1 MTRRGSPSRVIRGTD
16 ARSVSAT
23 YRGVVFRP
31 MLRVQIATDVVI
43 AVVLGAL
50 VLVTTANGMDTPL
63 EYVTLAGLTA
73 ALALRRISP
82 GLALTVAWA
91 VALFE
96 LFAPQTPGVANVFI
110 SGVVYTTS
118 RYGSR
123 RVRIA
128 GLVSAIIGP
137 VIAAL
142 YFGLEDYSHRQDIV
156 TATTPQEESFR
167 VAVTYFAVVL
177 LLLLLPWL
185 AGVIGRTRRSAS
197 MSREAQLLAERD
209 AARADR
215 AVAVEQERVRIA
227 RDMHDIVAHSL
238 AVVIAQADG
247 ARYALKAD
255 PAIAD
260 EALGTISTTAR
271 RALGDVR
278 ELLGALRHEQ
288 GTAPTPDL
296 DDIDRLVREM
306 RDVGLDVR
314 VEREGDPAGLPTAT
328 QLAVYRIVQE
338 SLTNAW
344 KHGEPGTPVHAA
356 LTYRPDTVEISVVN
370 RRADDG
376 TRGPGTGHG
385 LVGMRERAAMTGG
398 TMTAGA
404 RGDDFAVSVRMPAVP
419 ASGQMPRGLVATGT
433 TTTAPPTPSTTA
445 PRTTAPL
452 TSTPQERPAR

>member
-1 MTRRGSPSRVIRGTD
+1 M
-16 ARSVSAT
+16 
-23 YRGVVFRP
+23 FRP
-31 MLRVQIATDVVI
+31 MLRAQVITDVVV

-50 VLVTTANGMDTPL
+50 VMVASARGLDSPLALLTVVGMT
-63 EYVTLAGLTA
+63 G
-73 ALALRRISP
+73 ALAIRRLSP
-82 GLALTVAWA
+82 GLALGIAWVFA
-91 VALFE
+91 VFE
-96 LFAPQTPGVANVFI
+96 MVTGQDPDLSNVFI
-110 SGVVYTTS
+110 AAVMYTTS
-118 RYGSR
+118 AYGSR
-123 RVRIA
+123 RVRTA
-128 GLVSAIIGP
+128 GLVSAIGGSLVAAGYLGWQDYQMRLGIQTASGP
-137 VIAAL
+137 E
-142 YFGLEDYSHRQDIV
+142 LESLRV
-156 TATTPQEESFR
+156 T
-167 VAVTYFAVVL
+167 VAYFAGIL

-185 AGVIGRTRRSAS
+185 GGLVRRVRRSAS
-197 MSREAQLLAERD
+197 MSREAQLVAERD

-288 GTAPTPDL
+288 GTAPTPEI
-296 DDIDRLVREM
+296 DDIERLVGEM
-306 RDVGLDVR
+306 REVGLDVR
-314 VEREGDPAGLPTAT
+314 VEREGDPEGLPTST

-344 KHGEPGTPVHAA
+344 KHGEPGAPVHAA
-356 LTYRPDTVEISVVN
+356 LTYRPDTVEITVVN

-385 LVGMRERAAMTGG
+385 LVGMRERATMTGG
-398 TMTAGA
+398 TMTAGP
-404 RGDDFAVSVRMPAVP
+404 RGSDFAVAVRMPAVP
-419 ASGQMPRGLVATGT
+419 ASGQMPRGLVP
-433 TTTAPPTPSTTA
+433 TAPPTTT
-445 PRTTAPL
+445 T
-452 TSTPQERPAR
+452 TSTHQERTGR

>member
-1 MTRRGSPSRVIRGTD
+1 
-16 ARSVSAT
+16 
-23 YRGVVFRP
+23 
-31 MLRVQIATDVVI
+31 MLRAQVITDVVI

-50 VLVTTANGMDTPL
+50 VLVATARGIDTPL
-63 EYVTLAGLTA
+63 AYLTVVGMTA
-73 ALALRRISP
+73 ALALRRVAP
-82 GLALTVAWA
+82 GLALATAWVFA
-91 VALFE
+91 VFQMVTGQQPDLSNLFI
-96 LFAPQTPGVANVFI
+96 A
-110 SGVVYTTS
+110 GVVYTSS

-123 RVRIA
+123 RVRLAGLLSAIA
-128 GLVSAIIGP
+128 GPIT
-137 VIAAL
+137 AAL
-142 YFGLEDYSHRQDIV
+142 YLGLDDYRQRQGIA
-156 TATTPQEESFR
+156 TASTPEQESLK
-167 VAVTYFAVVL
+167 VAIAYFAVVL

-185 AGVIGRTRRSAS
+185 AGIIGRTRRSAS

-247 ARYALKAD
+247 ARYALRAD

-288 GTAPTPDL
+288 GLAPTPEV

-306 RDVGLDVR
+306 REVGLDVR
-314 VEREGDPAGLPTAT
+314 IEREGDPLGLPTTT

-356 LTYRPDTVEISVVN
+356 LSYRPDTVEITVVN

-398 TMTAGA
+398 TLTAGP
-404 RGDDFAVSVRMPAVP
+404 RGDDFTVAVRMPSVP
-419 ASGQMPRGLVATGT
+419 ASGQLPRGLVPT
-433 TTTAPPTPSTTA
+433 TTT
-445 PRTTAPL
+445 
-452 TSTPQERPAR
+452 TPQERTGR

>member
-1 MTRRGSPSRVIRGTD
+1 M
-16 ARSVSAT
+16 
-23 YRGVVFRP
+23 FRP
-31 MLRVQIATDVVI
+31 MLRAQVITDVVI

-50 VLVTTANGMDTPL
+50 VLVATGRGIDSPL
-63 EYVTLAGLTA
+63 SYVTVVGLTA
-73 ALALRRISP
+73 ALALRRLSP
-82 GLALTVAWA
+82 GLALATAWVFA
-91 VALFE
+91 VFQMVTGQVPDLSNLFI
-96 LFAPQTPGVANVFI
+96 AGI
-110 SGVVYTTS
+110 VYTTS

-123 RVRIA
+123 RVRLA
-128 GLVSAIIGP
+128 GLVSAIVGP
-137 VIAAL
+137 VTAAL
-142 YFGLEDYSHRQDIV
+142 YLGFDDLRQREAEV
-156 TATTPQEESFR
+156 TATTPAQESFK
-167 VAVTYFAVVL
+167 VAIAYFAVVL

-185 AGVIGRTRRSAS
+185 AGLIGRTRRSAS

-288 GTAPTPDL
+288 GTAPTPEI

-306 RDVGLDVR
+306 REVGLDVR
-314 VEREGDPAGLPTAT
+314 VEREGEPDGLPTTT

-385 LVGMRERAAMTGG
+385 LVGMRERATMTGG
-398 TMTAGA
+398 TMTAGP
-404 RGDDFAVSVRMPAVP
+404 RGDDFAVAVRMPSVP
-419 ASGQMPRGLVATGT
+419 ASGQMPRGLVPSGT
-433 TTTAPPTPSTTA
+433 TTATTPSTT
-445 PRTTAPL
+445 TA
-452 TSTPQERPAR
+452 TNRQERTGR

>member
-1 MTRRGSPSRVIRGTD
+1 M
-16 ARSVSAT
+16 
-23 YRGVVFRP
+23 FRP
-31 MLRVQIATDVVI
+31 MLRVQVITDVVI
-43 AVVLGAL
+43 AVLLGAL
-50 VLVTTANGMDTPL
+50 VLVVTARGLDSPFALLTVLGM
-63 EYVTLAGLTA
+63 TA
-73 ALALRRISP
+73 ALALRRLSP
-82 GLALTVAWA
+82 GLALGVAWVFA
-91 VALFE
+91 VLEMVTMQMPDLSNA
-96 LFAPQTPGVANVFI
+96 FI
-110 SGVVYTTS
+110 AGVVYSTS

-123 RVRIA
+123 RVRLA
-128 GLVSAIIGP
+128 GLVSSIVGP
-137 VIAAL
+137 VTAAVYL
-142 YFGLEDYSHRQDIV
+142 GLDDYRQRQGIV
-156 TATTPQEESFR
+156 TATTPEQESLK
-167 VAVTYFAVVL
+167 VAIAYFAIVL

-185 AGVIGRTRRSAS
+185 AGLVLRTRRSAS

-260 EALGTISTTAR
+260 EALGTISSTAR

-288 GTAPTPDL
+288 GTAPTPEI
-296 DDIDRLVREM
+296 DDIDRLIGEM
-306 RDVGLDVR
+306 RGVGLDVR
-314 VEREGDPAGLPTAT
+314 VEREGDSSGLPTTT

-344 KHGEPGTPVHAA
+344 KHGEPNTPVCAS
-356 LTYRPDTVEISVVN
+356 LTYRPDTVEITVVN

-385 LVGMRERAAMTGG
+385 LVGMRERATMTGG
-398 TMTAGA
+398 TMTAGP
-404 RGDDFAVSVRMPAVP
+404 RGDDFAVAVRMPSVP
-419 ASGQMPRGLVATGT
+419 ASGQMPRGLVPT
-433 TTTAPPTPSTTA
+433 TPST
-445 PRTTAPL
+445 L
-452 TSTPQERPAR
+452 QERTGR

>member
-1 MTRRGSPSRVIRGTD
+1 MRPSP
-16 ARSVSAT
+16 

-31 MLRVQIATDVVI
+31 MLRAQVITDVVV
-43 AVVLGAL
+43 AVVLGVL
-50 VLVTTANGMDTPL
+50 VLLAAGQALDAPLSIVTVFGM
-63 EYVTLAGLTA
+63 TA
-73 ALALRRISP
+73 ALALRRLSP
-82 GLALTVAWA
+82 GLALAIAWVFA
-91 VALFE
+91 VFQMLTGQQPDLSNA
-96 LFAPQTPGVANVFI
+96 FI
-110 SGVVYTTS
+110 AAVMYTS
-118 RYGSR
+118 AAYGSR
-123 RVRIA
+123 RVRLLA
-128 GLVSAIIGP
+128 LASAVTAP
-137 VIAAL
+137 FIAAVYL
-142 YFGLEDYSHRQDIV
+142 GLDDYRTRSGIV
-156 TATTPQEESFR
+156 TATTPEQESIK
-167 VAVTYFAVVL
+167 VAIAYFAMVL

-185 AGVIGRTRRSAS
+185 AGLVARTRRSAS

-260 EALGTISTTAR
+260 EALGTISSTAR

-288 GTAPTPDL
+288 GSAPTPEI
-296 DDIDRLVREM
+296 DDIDRLVGEM
-306 RDVGLDVR
+306 REVGLDVR
-314 VEREGDPAGLPTAT
+314 VEREGDPSGLPTTT

-344 KHGEPGTPVHAA
+344 KHGEPGTPVHTAV
-356 LTYRPDTVEISVVN
+356 TYRPDTVEITVVN

-398 TMTAGA
+398 TMTAGP
-404 RGDDFAVSVRMPAVP
+404 RGDDFAVAVRMPTVP
-419 ASGQMPRGLVATGT
+419 STGQMPRGLVGT
-433 TTTAPPTPSTTA
+433 PAAAPTSSTTH
-445 PRTTAPL
+445 
-452 TSTPQERPAR
+452 QEQTGR